1 MMNRPAQLLAL
12 GNTHLQTLET
22 WTGVL
27 HLQGYYIYRMI
38 TFTGVLHLQGVLH
51 VAVCTPLGNQPDVS
65 YAKEY
70 AHK

>member
-12 GNTHLQTLET
+12 GNTHLQI
-22 WTGVL
+22 GDMDR
-27 HLQGYYIYRMI
+27 GYFIYRGHYIYRMI

>member
-1 MMNRPAQLLAL
+1 MDR
-12 GNTHLQTLET
+12 GTSF
-22 WTGVL
+22 TGVL
-27 HLQGYYIYRMI
+27 HLQDDYIYRMI

-51 VAVCTPLGNQPDVS
+51 VAVCTLWEISLTVS